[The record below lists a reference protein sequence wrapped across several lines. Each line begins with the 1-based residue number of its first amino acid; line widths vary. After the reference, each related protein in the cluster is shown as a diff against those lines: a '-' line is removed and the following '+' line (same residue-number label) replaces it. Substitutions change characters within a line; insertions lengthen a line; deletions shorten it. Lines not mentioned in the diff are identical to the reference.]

1 METLF
6 TLLSPVLGCSTLL
19 SYIMYRRA
27 NRRIKDAEADKA
39 KAEADKAK
47 AEVEQAKAEG
57 VSKEVE
63 RLHRQLD
70 KFQTIF
76 DNLAGMEQS
85 HTERMSN
92 LNNTID
98 SLIDRNRELSQ
109 RLNEAEAICRRDKDE
124 ITRLTAKLGVAERRI
139 DYLNTWRCE
148 RADCQDPRGAKP
160 PRAKLRGLKYA
171 PPAEA

>member
-1 METLF
+1 METLY
-6 TLLSPVLGCSTLL
+6 TLLSAVLGCSTLL
-19 SYIMYRRA
+19 GFILYRKA

-85 HTERMSN
+85 HTKRMSD

-109 RLNEAEAICRRDKDE
+109 RLAASQENV
-124 ITRLTAKLGVAERRI
+124 TQLTAKLGVAERRI

-148 RADCQDPRGAKP
+148 RTDCQDPRGAKP
-160 PRAKLRGLKYA
+160 PRTKLRGLKYA

>member
-1 METLF
+1 METLY
-6 TLLSPVLGCSTLL
+6 TLISAVLGCSTLL
-19 SYIMYRRA
+19 GFILYGKA

-39 KAEADKAK
+39 R
-47 AEVEQAKAEG
+47 AEVEQAKAE
-57 VSKEVE
+57 SFSMEVE
-63 RLHRQLD
+63 RLHKQLD
-70 KFQTIF
+70 KFQAIF

-85 HTERMSN
+85 HTKRMSD

-98 SLIDRNRELSQ
+98 SLIDRNHELSQ
-109 RLNEAEAICRRDKDE
+109 RLNEAEALCRNDKDE

-148 RADCQDPRGAKP
+148 REDCKDPRGAKP
-160 PRAKLRGLKYA
+160 PRTKLRGLKYA